1 MRLGQHVAA
10 RVSLHMTSLPLQEVP
25 CFIVKTKQMNNQYVL
40 AKSHGQAEQ
49 GSYLVAHSC
58 AARFVY
64 LSASHFCSVKN
75 GTLQFWNSILLYIGL
90 YVAKFVFS
98 LRLVPLPLVTSWRRK
113 SVRRWFQNSAEFYPS
128 FIWHHFRDSLDHF
141 HGGSDFVRSNSLSK
155 SACHPSTVLSTRS
168 QLLIIISCRRMKRRA
183 AVSWTPSNWA
193 TGRTRFWRA
202 LSTLRCRMNGT
213 AWTQNAGHFEGLF
226 RQSEVHWAADCGFH
240 HYDEKWGRK

>member
-1 MRLGQHVAA
+1 MINN
-10 RVSLHMTSLPLQEVP
+10 
-25 CFIVKTKQMNNQYVL
+25 CFREYVL

-49 GSYLVAHSC
+49 GSCLVAHSC

-98 LRLVPLPLVTSWRRK
+98 LRLVPLPLVTNWRRK

-141 HGGSDFVRSNSLSK
+141 HGGLDFVRSSSLSK

-202 LSTLRCRMNGT
+202 LSTLRCRMKKNG
-213 AWTQNAGHFEGLF
+213 
-226 RQSEVHWAADCGFH
+226 RSPCGCCQPGSSQTPF
-240 HYDEKWGRK
+240 GRWVYQCHDY

>member
-1 MRLGQHVAA
+1 MLNFA
-10 RVSLHMTSLPLQEVP
+10 
-25 CFIVKTKQMNNQYVL
+25 YVL
-40 AKSHGQAEQ
+40 AKSHGQVEQ

-64 LSASHFCSVKN
+64 LCASHFCSVKN
-75 GTLQFWNSILLYIGL
+75 GNLQLWNSILLYIGL

-168 QLLIIISCRRMKRRA
+168 QLLIIISCRRMERRA

-193 TGRTRFWRA
+193 TGRT
-202 LSTLRCRMNGT
+202 
-213 AWTQNAGHFEGLF
+213 HFFTETGENVSF
-226 RQSEVHWAADCGFH
+226 E
-240 HYDEKWGRK
+240 

>member
-1 MRLGQHVAA
+1 MKATWVA
-10 RVSLHMTSLPLQEVP
+10 RRNRWETSLMPSSYR
-25 CFIVKTKQMNNQYVL
+25 KTVYVL

-213 AWTQNAGHFEGLF
+213 AWTQNAGHFGGLF